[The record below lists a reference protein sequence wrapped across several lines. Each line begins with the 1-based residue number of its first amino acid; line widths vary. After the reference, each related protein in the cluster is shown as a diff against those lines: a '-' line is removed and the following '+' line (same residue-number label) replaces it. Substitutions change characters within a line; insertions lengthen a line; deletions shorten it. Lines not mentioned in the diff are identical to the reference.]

1 MLIQRL
7 FDKTHSVASLAER
20 ALVAGVPGSNGGAAR
35 EAGAPR
41 PDLSDVALGGGGESS
56 AGLRRE
62 DGTEPPR
69 VLSLWQ
75 EVDDT
80 TPMLS
85 RGEDSRAAEEYRIL
99 RTRILQHAAKP
110 RVILLSSPGIGDG
123 KTLTAVNLAATLSY
137 KREGPVLLVDADL
150 RRPRVH
156 ECLRISGT
164 PGLAQVL
171 SGALPATDAMVRFE
185 ELPALHVLPSGGP
198 AEDPTEL
205 LDSAAARELFAL
217 LRQRFELVLVD
228 SPPIGPLADYEEL
241 SMLCDATLLVARP
254 DTTNRA
260 LLYESIR
267 KVGKRLMGVVLN
279 GVEDWFLW
287 TQYKPEYYRHYH
299 REPRHGPGD
308 RG

>member
-1 MLIQRL
+1 
-7 FDKTHSVASLAER
+7 
-20 ALVAGVPGSNGGAAR
+20 
-35 EAGAPR
+35 
-41 PDLSDVALGGGGESS
+41 
-56 AGLRRE
+56 
-62 DGTEPPR
+62 
-69 VLSLWQ
+69 
-75 EVDDT
+75 
-80 TPMLS
+80 
-85 RGEDSRAAEEYRIL
+85 
-99 RTRILQHAAKP
+99 
-110 RVILLSSPGIGDG
+110 
-123 KTLTAVNLAATLSY
+123 
-137 KREGPVLLVDADL
+137 VLLVDADL

-254 DTTNRA
+254 DTTSRA
-260 LLYESIR
+260 LLYESIQ
-267 KVGKRLMGVVLN
+267 KVGRRLMGVVLN